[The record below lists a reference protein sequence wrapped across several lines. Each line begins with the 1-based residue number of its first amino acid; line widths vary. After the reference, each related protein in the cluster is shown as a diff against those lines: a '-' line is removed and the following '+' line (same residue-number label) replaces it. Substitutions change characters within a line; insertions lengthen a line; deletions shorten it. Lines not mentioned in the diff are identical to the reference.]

1 MTALVTSSATKRIST
16 LGGAPSP
23 ETPGKPVGA
32 PAAEIERILADHP
45 EYAQHAGH
53 AGVERLV
60 VVPGRIVNIILS

>member
-32 PAAEIERILADHP
+32 PTARGAVELIGVGAASSGDGKSVGAAIRP
-45 EYAQHAGH
+45 E
-53 AGVERLV
+53 
-60 VVPGRIVNIILS
+60 